1 MVLQLGLSFENDP
14 FIVHKVARLHRRVLD
29 HQPQLFF
36 RDLFDL
42 CAMILPLPRSSRK
55 PGAENEELLA

>member
-1 MVLQLGLSFENDP
+1 MVLQLGLSFENYP

-29 HQPQLFF
+29 HQPRLFF